1 MLIRRR
7 ITRLVAQPALR
18 IAGTVT
24 DTHGNPLVRRV
35 LLYDESQ
42 TVIAQTWSAAD
53 GTASFAVSGANG
65 NNRFVA
71 RAIGNVGECDD
82 ISCPMRGVSMG

>member
-1 MLIRRR
+1 MLIRPRV
-7 ITRLVAQPALR
+7 IRLVALPPLR

-24 DTHGNPLVRRV
+24 DTRGNPLVRQV
-35 LLYDESQ
+35 FLYDESQ

-53 GTASFAVSGANG
+53 GTASFVINGANS